1 MIALDSFS
9 VFLPGV
15 QFPDWFDFQ
24 STGSILSFVVP
35 PLANQKIR
43 GWFLCAVFVS
53 RLHDIHGFTVICQFK
68 NNTKGT
74 KLLYRQKNCRVIPC
88 QEHLWL
94 HSVPLHH
101 VAHLLEAGDEVEY
114 SIHVSGSFQ
123 PKKFGVNLIYENDKK
138 DYQSYFEAMIQNA
151 SFPYKNVFLDEDVST
166 AQAMAGDNK
175 VHPFN
180 VQVNSY
186 NGQAT

>member
-1 MIALDSFS
+1 
-9 VFLPGV
+9 VK
-15 QFPDWFDFQ
+15 
-24 STGSILSFVVP
+24 
-35 PLANQKIR
+35 QKIR
-43 GWFLCAVFVS
+43 GWFLCAVFAS
-53 RLHDIHGFTVICQFK
+53 RFHDIYGFTVICKFK

-74 KLLYRQKNCRVIPC
+74 ELLYRQKNCRVIPC

-114 SIHVSGSFQ
+114 SIHASGSFQ

-151 SFPYKNVFLDEDVST
+151 SLPYKNDFLHEDVST
-166 AQAMAGDNK
+166 DHAMAGDQK
-175 VHPFN
+175 IHPPY
-180 VQVNSY
+180 VQVNFY
-186 NGQAT
+186 KRQAI

>member
-1 MIALDSFS
+1 
-9 VFLPGV
+9 VK
-15 QFPDWFDFQ
+15 
-24 STGSILSFVVP
+24 
-35 PLANQKIR
+35 QKIR
-43 GWFLCAVFVS
+43 GWFLCAVFAS
-53 RLHDIHGFTVICQFK
+53 RFHDIYGFIVICKFK

-74 KLLYRQKNCRVIPC
+74 ELQYQQKNCRVIPC

-151 SFPYKNVFLDEDVST
+151 FLPNKNDFFMKMFQQIKQWLVIRKSILP
-166 AQAMAGDNK
+166 M
-175 VHPFN
+175 
-180 VQVNSY
+180 Y
-186 NGQAT
+186 R